1 MTRSHVS
8 RAPRRTGRPRAVSG
22 ERRRTSRAGWAHAN
36 EDDGQITLLAIAFAM
51 LALLLVTAVVSATG
65 IHLERKRLL
74 ALADALSL
82 EAADGVRDDAVY
94 DGQGQVPVAGG
105 VIPLTDRDVARAVDE
120 YLADNP
126 EAAGR
131 FEDLAVEATVSTD
144 GRTAE
149 VRLSAIAHPTLISW
163 VTAPW
168 SDGVVLHAQSSA
180 RAW

>member
-1 MTRSHVS
+1 VKRL
-8 RAPRRTGRPRAVSG
+8 R
-22 ERRRTSRAGWAHAN
+22 
-36 EDDGQITLLAIAFAM
+36 DDEGQVTLLAIIFTM

-82 EAADGVRDDAVY
+82 EAADALEPATVY
-94 DGQGQVPVAGG
+94 AEPERTPQAGAA
-105 VIPLTDRDVARAVDE
+105 IPLTDRDVERAVDQ
-120 YLADNP
+120 YLRDNP
-126 EAAGR
+126 AAAAG
-131 FEDLAVEATVSTD
+131 FAGFSVEAQVSDD

-149 VRLSAIAHPTLISW
+149 ITLGALARPAILSW

-168 SDGVVLHAQSSA
+168 SDGVVLQVESSA

>member
-1 MTRSHVS
+1 V
-8 RAPRRTGRPRAVSG
+8 RRLRD
-22 ERRRTSRAGWAHAN
+22 
-36 EDDGQITLLAIAFAM
+36 DDGQVTLLAILFTM

-82 EAADGVRDDAVY
+82 EAADALSPATVYADPERRPQAGAAV
-94 DGQGQVPVAGG
+94 
-105 VIPLTDRDVARAVDE
+105 PLTDRDVTRAVDR
-120 YLADNP
+120 YLHDNP
-126 EAAGR
+126 TAAAG
-131 FEDLAVEATVSTD
+131 FAGLSVQAQVSDD

-149 VRLSAIAHPTLISW
+149 ITLGALARPTILSW

-168 SDGVVLHAQSSA
+168 SDGIALQVESSA